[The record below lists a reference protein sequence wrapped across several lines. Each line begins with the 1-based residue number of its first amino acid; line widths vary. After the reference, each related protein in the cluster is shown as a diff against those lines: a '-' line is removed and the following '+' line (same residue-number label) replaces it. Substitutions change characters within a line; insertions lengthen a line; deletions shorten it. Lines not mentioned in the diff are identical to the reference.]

1 MKREKRERRKGEE
14 EEKGKEGHC
23 ALGISASALGLGE
36 SLQAGAVWAQPP
48 LPALALSSEG

>member
-1 MKREKRERRKGEE
+1 MKREKRERRKREE

-36 SLQAGAVWAQPP
+36 SLQAEAV
-48 LPALALSSEG
+48 